1 MDLGRQ
7 IAIGLGTPL
16 LLIFSLFSAVLIVYG
31 VIQALKKGKSNHFTV
46 FVAERYLFG
55 KSERRT
61 VLGTIW
67 RASFSIIPFAGGSRN
82 AINTITS
89 ISMLAIMVVTAALI
103 LVLSVFNGFQ
113 HLIENMYTSFDPD
126 IRIEASRGK
135 KFVGSDSLRTLI
147 EGIEGVEYVVPTL
160 EEKAMMTYYD
170 RQEMGLV
177 KGITPEH
184 LRIND
189 YDRLV
194 YEGTYTF
201 HTPEQAAG
209 GIFGG
214 TLAYYLNARISDR
227 NKPVQIWTASETA
240 DPLKNPEEA
249 YQSVS
254 VFPTGYFKVQL
265 EYDSKYL
272 LMDFETVRKLF
283 QAGDEIT
290 AYEVKV
296 TRFDQAQAVR
306 ARLQKALG
314 PQYRVETWF
323 EQHEGLFKVMK
334 NEKVVAYLILTLML
348 LIAGVNII
356 GGLSMVVVEKTRD
369 IGILQSMGANA
380 RQIRKIF
387 LVEGLMVGGIGG
399 MAGMIAAFVFGWVHQ
414 TIGLIPLAGGDSYG
428 ELTYFPLQ
436 LNGWDFLVIFCTV
449 FGLSILAALHPA
461 RKASQTR
468 IVEALRK

>member
-7 IAIGLGTPL
+7 IALWLGTPL
-16 LLIFSLFSAVLIVYG
+16 LLLLSLFLAVMLIYLAV
-31 VIQALKKGKSNHFTV
+31 QAFKRGKGNRFTV

-55 KSERRT
+55 KGENQT
-61 VLGTIW
+61 FLGKIW
-67 RASFSIIPFAGGSRN
+67 RASFSLIPLAGGSRN

-113 HLIENMYTSFDPD
+113 HLIENMYTAFDPD
-126 IRIEASRGK
+126 IRVEASRGK
-135 KFVGSDSLRTLI
+135 KFVGSDSLKTI
-147 EGIEGVEYVVPTL
+147 IQGVEGVEYVVPTL

-170 RQEMGLV
+170 RQEMGMI

-184 LRIND
+184 LLVNH

-194 YEGTYTF
+194 YEGVFTF
-201 HTPEQAAG
+201 RTPEGNPG

-227 NKPVQIWTASETA
+227 SKPVQIWTASESVNPMT
-240 DPLKNPEEA
+240 NPEGA
-249 YQSVS
+249 YQSLAIY
-254 VFPTGYFKVQL
+254 PTGYFKVQL

-272 LMDFETVRKLF
+272 LVNMDDAKELF
-283 QAGDEIT
+283 QTGDRIT
-290 AYEVKV
+290 AYEIKATHFEQAEQVK
-296 TRFDQAQAVR
+296 
-306 ARLQKALG
+306 ARLQAVLG
-314 PQYRVETWF
+314 DQYKVKTWF
-323 EQHEGLFKVMK
+323 DQHEGLFKVMK
-334 NEKVVAYLILTLML
+334 NEKMVAYLILTLML

-369 IGILQSMGANA
+369 IAILQSMGASR
-380 RQIRKIF
+380 RQIQRIF
-387 LVEGLMVGGIGG
+387 RMEGLMVGGIGG
-399 MAGMIAAFVFGWVHQ
+399 MAGMIAAFAFGMVHQ
-414 TIGLIPLAGGDSYG
+414 TWGLIPLAGGESYG

-436 LNGWDFLVIFCTV
+436 LNGWDFVLIFCTV
-449 FGLSILAALHPA
+449 FSLSLVAALHPA
-461 RKASQTR
+461 RNASQTR